1 MHYNL
6 QENVVEQKMITN
18 DFESTM
24 YMPVLKLIVGFR
36 LLNRSLLFKTARA
49 AHCLVTKS
57 KQPTM
62 NENSKII
69 SKADLTTDS
78 LDLETIPNLSSKT
91 DPHRILS
98 RIVVFIYEDVIK
110 YISPVYHASRST
122 PDGLEHFKE
131 EFGYFYGKCLY
142 TQVTQLCQQ
151 PRSTTQP
158 A

>member
-98 RIVVFIYEDVIK
+98 RIVVFIYEDVIFHELFPAIMTCILANQLDDRPDADNDWALHD
-110 YISPVYHASRST
+110 YASS
-122 PDGLEHFKE
+122 H
-131 EFGYFYGKCLY
+131 
-142 TQVTQLCQQ
+142 
-151 PRSTTQP
+151 
-158 A
+158 